1 MGNRIRIINEYS
13 CIMKKIYL
21 LSLLIIG
28 ACCTGSICAQTALPD
43 TLLFVFKLHG
53 QTRKYEMSFREK
65 NDTLRIDWRILRN
78 LHWQKGSYLMAPA
91 SQEAGNTLC
100 FLQPVDKEN
109 RLLGINETAY
119 MLSRQAYKELKTTGA
134 FHYNQTVYKKGNKK
148 GEALGCP
155 LIYCIDQTEGAE
167 IWILDNESL
176 PLVWKMQNNP
186 LNVNW
191 QVEHPSATYK
201 DPIEVVVH
209 RGANHLTPENT
220 VASAYA
226 ALEHGATWIELD
238 VRKSKDG
245 VLYNLHD
252 ETLDRTTNGQ
262 GALADM
268 NSDEVDK
275 LDAGSWFGK
284 EYAGTRIPRISEML
298 DSLYGKANVFF
309 DVKRGTPVKD
319 LVRLVRLKGFATN
332 SFFWFADEG
341 MLKEF
346 VRLAPEMKIKVNAG
360 DIARLQ
366 YWMTVCRPSYVE
378 INPEQITPEFKAFC
392 KANGIRIMAAILNA
406 NEKAYRT
413 AIEKEPDLVN
423 LDQPELFQKVL
434 AE

>member
-1 MGNRIRIINEYS
+1 M
-13 CIMKKIYL
+13 
-21 LSLLIIG
+21 
-28 ACCTGSICAQTALPD
+28 
-43 TLLFVFKLHG
+43 
-53 QTRKYEMSFREK
+53 
-65 NDTLRIDWRILRN
+65 
-78 LHWQKGSYLMAPA
+78 
-91 SQEAGNTLC
+91 
-100 FLQPVDKEN
+100 
-109 RLLGINETAY
+109 
-119 MLSRQAYKELKTTGA
+119 
-134 FHYNQTVYKKGNKK
+134 
-148 GEALGCP
+148 GCP

-209 RGANHLTPENT
+209 RGANHLAPENT

-284 EYAGTRIPRISEML
+284 NMPAHVSPHLGNARFALRKSKCILRCETRHARKRPRKTGPPERIRHEQFL
-298 DSLYGKANVFF
+298 
-309 DVKRGTPVKD
+309 
-319 LVRLVRLKGFATN
+319 LVRR
-332 SFFWFADEG
+332 
-341 MLKEF
+341 
-346 VRLAPEMKIKVNAG
+346 
-360 DIARLQ
+360 
-366 YWMTVCRPSYVE
+366 
-378 INPEQITPEFKAFC
+378 
-392 KANGIRIMAAILNA
+392 
-406 NEKAYRT
+406 
-413 AIEKEPDLVN
+413 
-423 LDQPELFQKVL
+423 
-434 AE
+434 